1 MGPGQSHNT
10 IILDL
15 YFKDYSLS
23 DIERQTNH
31 SETSGRPYL
40 SDFIQIASLHRQ
52 GFTPTQIRR
61 ITQKSDRLVRE
72 YLEFYT
78 TCDRQDNERLH
89 QQQLM
94 PQSSGEAAKKRR
106 LAPVPGGH
114 SHEQVPDQSPD
125 PVEEVPTPQKA
136 RGCIVSSCTT
146 SSTLRLRQGRGHHP
160 SHHRRYPTT
169 RRRLTT
175 SSCPPSMTVCTI
187 CTMVRSFGR
196 PTQERPQEVRVYPG
210 FSTPKPEYMTRP

>member
-1 MGPGQSHNT
+1 MLLTTSPATVNRGRGPICAARGLFILTRGSKHDMGPGQSHNT

-106 LAPVPGGH
+106 LAPVPG
-114 SHEQVPDQSPD
+114 
-125 PVEEVPTPQKA
+125 
-136 RGCIVSSCTT
+136 
-146 SSTLRLRQGRGHHP
+146 
-160 SHHRRYPTT
+160 
-169 RRRLTT
+169 
-175 SSCPPSMTVCTI
+175 
-187 CTMVRSFGR
+187 R
-196 PTQERPQEVRVYPG
+196 PFP
-210 FSTPKPEYMTRP
+210 